1 MSSVSS
7 LGTQL
12 STQPSALGA
21 DALRPAGS
29 SDVAGRS
36 WFQDW
41 GGDGSSS
48 SVLHADVEAQA
59 KGLSAEQHADRV
71 LSHLLEGR

>member
-7 LGTQL
+7 LG
-12 STQPSALGA
+12 SQPSAIGA

-29 SDVAGRS
+29 GDVAGRS

-41 GGDGSSS
+41 GGEGSAG
-48 SVLHADVEAQA
+48 VLHADVEANA
-59 KGLSAEQHADRV
+59 KGLSADQHAERV
-71 LSHLLEGR
+71 LSHLVEGR